1 MRTIQTL
8 TVTWLLLSLSICSE
22 SSDAPPT
29 ESPETK
35 KAISTAAGEPASTV
49 RSASATGS
57 SESSNQSVKPTGVA
71 PSTGT
76 TQTTAIA
83 TKPPTT
89 AAAVITTITA
99 QSNSG
104 AQISV
109 MPTTISVAIAPATTV
124 STATSANSATSVT
137 SVTSVTT
144 TPTTVISASANESPA
159 SDSRTVLT
167 TSTESSRGATASASK
182 PSESA
187 VKTTTKSD
195 VPTTGAAAEAT
206 TQRSQAT
213 STAAGSN
220 EGSNAGPTTQTMTTP
235 SNSNQV
241 PERSIT
247 SSQAPTVKDSHV
259 ITKSLTTTA
268 TMWAVGTETNTETF
282 MFSVSDLES
291 TKNKTLLQLCKSFMS
306 SLRNGTCIVA
316 LQNNGSK
323 IGSLMIEVDVNLVQ
337 EQLSKLN
344 AEKKPKEEPTDNK
357 TLTAILASCG
367 ALLIMIIILG
377 VCVSQRR
384 KPYNENQLHLTEEL
398 HTVENGYHDNPTLEV
413 MEAQPEM
420 QEKKMALNGEFSDS
434 WIVPIDN
441 LMKEEAPDEEDTHL

>member
-1 MRTIQTL
+1 MRATL

-22 SSDAPPT
+22 SSNVSSIKPLET
-29 ESPETK
+29 EKS
-35 KAISTAAGEPASTV
+35 ASTTSGLTTAPASP
-49 RSASATGS
+49 A
-57 SESSNQSVKPTGVA
+57 SSNQSEKPTSVA

-76 TQTTAIA
+76 MTQQQPTTVI

-89 AAAVITTITA
+89 ATALTTATTA
-99 QSNSG
+99 QSNTN

-109 MPTTISVAIAPATTV
+109 ISATSSGAITPSATTV
-124 STATSANSATSVT
+124 TTAI
-137 SVTSVTT
+137 
-144 TPTTVISASANESPA
+144 TTVIPTSATGFPA
-159 SDSRTVLT
+159 SNSKTELT
-167 TSTESSRGATASASK
+167 TATESSRGTTASALK

-187 VKTTTKSD
+187 VKKTNNTD
-195 VPTTGAAAEAT
+195 APTADPPVRAT
-206 TQRSQAT
+206 SQRSQAT
-213 STAAGSN
+213 LTTAGSN
-220 EGSNAGPTTQTMTTP
+220 ESNNAGPTTQTMTTP

-241 PERSIT
+241 PERSFT
-247 SSQAPTVKDSHV
+247 SSQTPTVKDSHV
-259 ITKSLTTTA
+259 ITKSLTTADTTQA
-268 TMWAVGTETNTETF
+268 GGTETNTETF
-282 MFSVSDLES
+282 MFSLSDSES
-291 TKNKTLLQLCKSFMS
+291 AKNKTLVQLCKSIMS
-306 SLRNGTCIVA
+306 SLRNGTCLVT
-316 LQNNGSK
+316 LLNNGSK
-323 IGSLMIEVDVNLVQ
+323 IGSLKIEVDFNLVQ

-344 AEKKPKEEPTDNK
+344 AEIKPAEEPTDNK

-413 MEAQPEM
+413 MEVQPEM

-441 LMKEEAPDEEDTHL
+441 LMKEDAPDEEDTHL